1 MVDAGIQ
8 EGDWLVISQQNTAK
22 EGDIVVA
29 LYEGVSNLKYLFY
42 DNEKGYAILRSAN
55 KKRNYKDILTKD
67 LQIQGVLHSVIK
79 NY

>member
-1 MVDAGIQ
+1 MVDAGIV
-8 EGDWLVISQQNTAK
+8 EGDWLVISQQNSAK
-22 EGDIVVA
+22 EGDIIIA

-42 DNEKGYAILRSAN
+42 DHEDGSAILRSAN
-55 KKRNYKDILTKD
+55 KKKNYEDIRTKD